1 MSATNEGFAAL
12 QTQFEQSQHKLD
24 EAKTNHVA
32 TQQRFGSLNVAR
44 ATAKESVSASL
55 AAAIRDAVKDPGSL
69 TDSASNIV
77 ALRTAHEILT
87 HAVERFE
94 AVELADSQ
102 EQVLRRTVEAYRAL
116 RDTETARLA
125 CYQTEMQTV
134 LARASEVEG
143 GPVEISIAGGRGDAL
158 RELVAKAARSLEQAE
173 NALAKHVAS
182 TAERRAALEAKE
194 NSL

>member
-125 CYQTEMQTV
+125 CYQTE